1 MGRKKGRET
10 LAAGGGL
17 SYHLTVKRLLA
28 ALLCASLP
36 LGSVEAAVVARVLPR
51 ASAVPALTVS
61 VPLAA
66 PLTYPQ
72 EFGIRTPAN
81 DFKISAPVPAAPTAA
96 VPAAARTPDLRFDIE
111 PAVDKPFPAA
121 PVPSAAAPIAAR
133 PQLDAVA
140 ALPAA
145 ELAGRVFDGGGRAA
159 APQAAAPEAPRA
171 SAWSRLKPWGRA
183 PKPKKPKVPTLE
195 NAIKN
200 GLGLGVFLAAL
211 APVAWGALP
220 LHALT
225 YGIGAGIFLPAVA
238 VTALTLYR
246 LARRLA
252 GRAPPPKLTATRRAR
267 WKAAVAGML
276 VGLTLTTGALEMKAG
291 IVETAAQVAAPQSQ
305 IVRLEDR
312 GFSAELRAQLAAN
325 PVGRDVLEHL
335 KDRGGVVRMPDFYF
349 AKDEP
354 GVAATYESFTDSVF
368 IARDEL
374 SSRGWTVEELNRDPA
389 KQRELAREFQSTF
402 AHELRHA
409 NQLRRSP
416 LWPGHWGGL
425 IETEHEAFLTEHF
438 YAHERLKADPTVKLD
453 LEYYDYLE
461 ALGDLRGW
469 LKGISEIDVYA
480 GNSQKASRG
489 WSEHVAALEK
499 AWPAHQVE
507 GYELLARRE
516 LAAGHPRQARE
527 HLAKAAQIAAA
538 HKLPPPSLVIPP
550 EAANK

>member
-1 MGRKKGRET
+1 M
-10 LAAGGGL
+10 
-17 SYHLTVKRLLA
+17 KRLLA

-36 LGSVEAAVVARVLPR
+36 LGSVEAAVTVRVLPR

-66 PLTYPQ
+66 PLAYPQ
-72 EFGIRTPAN
+72 DYGIRAPVN
-81 DFKISAPVPAAPTAA
+81 SFKISAPVPAPPATALAPSALPTAPSPSAPAAAAARAPTAA
-96 VPAAARTPDLRFDIE
+96 Q
-111 PAVDKPFPAA
+111 
-121 PVPSAAAPIAAR
+121 

-145 ELAGRVFDGGGRAA
+145 ELAGRAFDGGGRSA
-159 APQAAAPEAPRA
+159 APRAAVPEAPRA
-171 SAWSRLKPWGRA
+171 SVWSRLKPWGGA

-195 NAIKN
+195 NAVKN

-211 APVAWGALP
+211 APVVWGALP

-225 YGIGAGIFLPAVA
+225 YGIGAGIALPAVA
-238 VTALTLYR
+238 VTGLALYR
-246 LARRLA
+246 LVNRLR
-252 GRAPPPKLTATRRAR
+252 GRAPPPKLAAARRAR
-267 WKAAVAGML
+267 WKAAVASL
-276 VGLTLTTGALEMKAG
+276 VVGLTLTTGALEMKAG
-291 IVETAAQVAAPQSQ
+291 IVETAAGVVAPQSQ
-305 IVRLEDR
+305 IVRLQDR

-368 IARDEL
+368 IARDEV
-374 SSRGWTVEELNRDPA
+374 SSRGWTVEELNGDPA
-389 KQRELAREFQSTF
+389 KQKELAREFQSTF

-438 YAHERLKADPTVKLD
+438 YAHERLKADPAVKLD

-469 LKGISEIDVYA
+469 LKGIAEIDVYS
-480 GNSQKASRG
+480 GNSQQASRG
-489 WSEHVAALEK
+489 WREKMSALE
-499 AWPAHQVE
+499 ASWPAHQVE

-527 HLAKAAQIAAA
+527 HLAKAAEIAAA
-538 HKLPPPSLVIPP
+538 HHLPPPALVIPP
-550 EAANK
+550 EAARK

>member
-1 MGRKKGRET
+1 MGRKKGREA

-36 LGSVEAAVVARVLPR
+36 LCSVEAAVTVRVLPR
-51 ASAVPALTVS
+51 ASAVSALTVS

-66 PLTYPQ
+66 PLAYPR
-72 EFGIRTPAN
+72 EFGIRAPVSSFN
-81 DFKISAPVPAAPTAA
+81 ISAPVPVAP
-96 VPAAARTPDLRFDIE
+96 
-111 PAVDKPFPAA
+111 
-121 PVPSAAAPIAAR
+121 AAPIATAAL
-133 PQLDAVA
+133 PQAAAPAAGTPAAAPSADTQLKAVA

-145 ELAGRVFDGGGRAA
+145 ELAGRAFDGGGRSA
-159 APQAAAPEAPRA
+159 APRAAIPEAPRA
-171 SAWSRLKPWGRA
+171 SVWSRLKPWGGA

-211 APVAWGALP
+211 APVVWGALP

-225 YGIGAGIFLPAVA
+225 YGIGAGIALPAVA
-238 VTALTLYR
+238 VTGLALYR
-246 LARRLA
+246 LANRLR
-252 GRAPPPKLTATRRAR
+252 GRAPPPKLPAARPAR
-267 WKAAVAGML
+267 WKPAVASL
-276 VGLTLTTGALEMKAG
+276 VVGLTLTAGALEMKAG
-291 IVETAAQVAAPQSQ
+291 IVETAAGVVAPQSK
-305 IVRLEDR
+305 IVRLQDR
-312 GFSAELRAQLAAN
+312 GFSAELRSQLAAN

-349 AKDEP
+349 ATDEP

-368 IARDEL
+368 IARDEI
-374 SSRGWTVEELNRDPA
+374 SSRGWTVEELNRDPT
-389 KQRELAREFQSTF
+389 KQKELAREFQSTF

-416 LWPGHWGGL
+416 FWPGHLGGL

-438 YAHERLKADPTVKLD
+438 YAHERLKADPTAKLD

-469 LKGISEIDVYA
+469 LKGIAQIDVYS
-480 GNSQKASRG
+480 GNSQHASRG
-489 WSEHVAALEK
+489 WRDRMAALER
-499 AWPAHQVE
+499 AWPAHQAE

-516 LAAGHPRQARE
+516 LAAGHARQARE
-527 HLAKAAQIAAA
+527 HLAKAAEIAAA
-538 HKLPPPSLVIPP
+538 HHLPPPVLVIPP
-550 EAANK
+550 EAAKK